1 MPAKT
6 MEIEVNLSVKNLRE
20 IEARIKE
27 LAEENDRLKREN
39 AECKPDWDIAPNW
52 ARYLARDISGKWH
65 WYAAKPSWHDGYWD
79 SSFAMETA
87 WLSPSNEPEV
97 IP

>member
-27 LAEENDRLKREN
+27 LAEENDRLR
-39 AECKPDWDIAPNW
+39 AE
-52 ARYLARDISGKWH
+52 LARI
-65 WYAAKPSWHDGYWD
+65 KPSWDDAPEWATTLYIGDMIWMND
-79 SSFAMETA
+79 TRQKSLFAAKWEER
-87 WLSPSNEPEV
+87 P
-97 IP
+97 